1 MPARDLS
8 EAEIIDILEQQR
20 IVRIAFRG
28 EDGPYVVPLGYVWH
42 QGAICCIASEGRK
55 TGLVRKDG
63 RVSFQLDTSAET
75 GTYSW
80 KSVTGQGEARILS
93 EETELARVFQLL
105 MARFSAMPEW
115 ARAEFAVRRE
125 TQQYV
130 VLKVTPIG
138 MTGRAYEG
146 PSG

>member
-8 EAEIIDILEQQR
+8 EAEIIGILEQQR

-28 EDGPYVVPLGYVWH
+28 EDGPYVVPLGYIWH
-42 QGAICCIASEGRK
+42 EGTICCVTGEGRK
-55 TGLVRKDG
+55 TQLARQDC
-63 RVSFQLDTSAET
+63 RVSFQVDTSAET
-75 GTYSW
+75 GTYNW
-80 KSVTGQGEARILS
+80 KSVSGQGEAEVL
-93 EETELARVFQLL
+93 EEQTELARIFPLL

-115 ARAEFAVRRE
+115 ARAEFAARPK

-130 VLKVTPIG
+130 VLKITPLR